1 MFTKVFQKPT
11 QQSPEGSLTSPD
23 FNPRVVL
30 HYGIPSTAS
39 ILALDPIQSL
49 LAIGTLDGRIKVIGA
64 HNVEG
69 FLISPKQLPFKNL
82 EFLQNQ
88 GFLASVSSD
97 NEIQVWDLE
106 NRIIT
111 STLQWESNITAFSVI
126 DGSSYMYIGSEHGIV
141 YVLKYEAENGK
152 IIHLPYYVTTNVIA
166 DAAGMSLPDHLSVVG
181 VLHQPCSQGN
191 RMLIAYENGLI
202 ILWDA
207 SQDRVVLVRGSKDLQ
222 LMDETVVDCVKG
234 TQNELR
240 DSLPSDHKE
249 MEKEISSLC
258 WASEDGSILAVGY
271 VDGDIMFWDLS
282 DHTSSRNQIAKNV
295 VKLQLSSGNRRL
307 PVIVLHW
314 SGCRSRNHHGGQL
327 FVYGGDQIGSEEV
340 LTVLSLEWSQGI
352 KSLKCISRIDLTLN
366 GSFADMILLPHA
378 GPMDSNET
386 MLFMLTNPGQ
396 LHVYDDA
403 SLSASASQQ
412 KKTPISATQY
422 NMIIPTIEP
431 NMTVSKLVLLQ
442 RDGDSSR
449 ALSKI
454 ALAQKIDEAHS
465 PTGGTK
471 WPLTGGVPS
480 RFNAEDYQ
488 VERVYVSG
496 YQDGSVCIWDVT
508 CPVPSLINTIGP
520 EDKDTKVAGET
531 ASVSALDFCTSSL
544 KLAIGDQCGVI
555 RLSELKGSG
564 GEKNLY
570 CVTETGNQVYSVQQG
585 DVPNRIS
592 LFSIVNS
599 PICTLQFA
607 NSRNRLAVGFESG
620 QVAMLDIS
628 AFSVLFLMDVE
639 SATSSPV
646 NSLYVRSISDTNSL
660 IESPKNSQST
670 TPEAY
675 EKEVVFIMTRNAH
688 IIVRDST
695 TGNLISLLRPKKEAT
710 AISMYLIEDGD
721 CTTEVLDEK
730 NSLNSPHI
738 SEAKNEHT
746 QANTHSRSNQLEVE
760 PVPSTRGGSFGI
772 KNITILLCCE
782 DAVHLYSLNSVMKG
796 EYDSIQKVDLV
807 KPCCWTT
814 MLKKDEKEA
823 GLVLLYQ
830 TGVIE
835 IRSLSNLEVLV
846 ESSLMS
852 LLRWNFKTNMDKTI
866 CSSDHGQIAL
876 VNGCELAFVSLLAH
890 ENDFRI
896 PDSLPCLHDTV
907 IAAAADAAYS
917 LSTSQKE
924 AESTG
929 IIGNI
934 VKNLKKE
941 KGEDNVDLTQVHKN
955 NFAHLD
961 SLFSSPPFLKPF
973 TTAEDDQEIL
983 ELNLDDIVIDE
994 PVHVSSSSQ
1003 KIKNEKKDKGTERE
1017 RLFDGATTD
1026 SKPKSRTPEEIRA
1039 KYRKAGDASEA
1050 ASLARDKLVQR
1061 QEKLERLSQS
1071 TEELKSGSENFA
1083 SMAKELA
1090 KSMENRKWWHI

>member
-11 QQSPEGSLTSPD
+11 QQSPEGSLISPD

-106 NRIIT
+106 NRILT

-126 DGSSYMYIGSEHGIV
+126 DGSSYMYIGSEHGIA
-141 YVLKYEAENGK
+141 YVLKYDAENGK
-152 IIHLPYYVTTNVIA
+152 IIQLPYYVTTNVIA

-207 SQDRVVLVRGSKDLQ
+207 SQDRAVLVRGSKDLQ

-234 TQNELR
+234 TKNELR

-314 SGCRSRNHHGGQL
+314 SGCRSHNHHGGQL

-366 GSFADMILLPHA
+366 GLFADMILLPNA
-378 GPMDSNET
+378 GPVDSKET
-386 MLFMLTNPGQ
+386 MLLMLTNPGQ

-403 SLSASASQQ
+403 SLSASVSQQ

-442 RDGDSSR
+442 REGDSSR

-454 ALAQKIDEAHS
+454 ASAQKLDEAHS

-508 CPVPSLINTIGP
+508 YPIPSHINTIGP
-520 EDKDTKVAGET
+520 EVKDTKVAGET

-564 GEKNLY
+564 DEKNLY

-607 NSRNRLAVGFESG
+607 NSSNRLAVGFESG

-639 SATSSPV
+639 STTSSPV
-646 NSLYVRSISDTNSL
+646 NSLHVRSISDTNSL
-660 IESPKNSQST
+660 IENPKNSQST

-695 TGNLISLLRPKKEAT
+695 TGNLIK
-710 AISMYLIEDGD
+710 DGD

-760 PVPSTRGGSFGI
+760 PVPSTRGGSFGL

-835 IRSLSNLEVLV
+835 IRSLPNLEVLV

-876 VNGCELAFVSLLAH
+876 VNGCELAFVSLLAQ